1 MVTFLNTI
9 ALIRRKETSAPF
21 STIGKAIRE
30 IGYDQPTPIQ
40 EKAIPIVLEGHDLL
54 GCAQTGTGKT
64 AAFSIPMLQ
73 RMGRPQEGEARPVR
87 GLILTPTREL
97 ALQIYENLCQYGR
110 YLGRIS
116 AVIFGGVS
124 QNPQVEAIQNGA
136 DILVATPGRLWDL
149 MGQKLVDISTVECFV
164 LDEADRML
172 DMGFI
177 NDVKRILKFLPKK
190 RQTLLFS
197 ATMPEEIAD
206 LANNMLHKPRHVS
219 IVPAATPVEL
229 IEQGVYFT
237 DKKSKRDLLRA
248 VLEERSL
255 PQTLVFT
262 RTKHGAD
269 RVARDLSRAGIA
281 AKSIHG
287 DKSQNARQNAL
298 KQFKDYKIPVLVATD
313 IAARGIDINELPLVI
328 NFDLPNV
335 PETYVHRIG
344 RTGRAGQEGTAL
356 SFCDPSELPYL
367 KDIEELT
374 RVAIPALEPPAGIEI
389 AEAQTAAR
397 YVRHDPT
404 LPPEKPAKQ
413 DKKAKSNNRRGK
425 KKSAEPA
432 PVKAE
437 PRQQGRKNES
447 AKATAKPVQKA
458 EPASK
463 KQSTNARGKKRTNN
477 LSAAN
482 TRKKAAPA
490 ELSAREPTSTR
501 AAVKTAPPRRKSA
514 GRGGRP
520 IIEPA
525 YENITTM
532 HQSSR
537 KGGNRHGRREDVET
551 RVDVMTPPSGRPLA
565 PSTAARI
572 RAKVEAKLAERRAAQ
587 SSGTS
592 AQSRAKKQG
601 KVQRKPQ
608 TRSGR
613 GRARG

>member
-1 MVTFLNTI
+1 MRFQDLKI
-9 ALIRRKETSAPF
+9 DEAIL
-21 STIGKAIRE
+21 KAIRE

-197 ATMPEEIAD
+197 ATMPEEIAE

-229 IEQGVYFT
+229 IEQGVYFA
-237 DKKSKRDLLRA
+237 DKKAKRDLLRA

-313 IAARGIDINELPLVI
+313 IAARGIDINDLPLVI

-432 PVKAE
+432 PIKAE

-447 AKATAKPVQKA
+447 AKPAQKA
-458 EPASK
+458 APQPAPK
-463 KQSTNARGKKRTNN
+463 KQPANTRGKKRTTT

-482 TRKKAAPA
+482 TRKKTAPA
-490 ELSAREPTSTR
+490 ELPAREPTSTR
-501 AAVKTAPPRRKSA
+501 AVVRTAPPRRKSA

-537 KGGNRHGRREDVET
+537 KGGNRRGRREDVET

-572 RAKVEAKLAERRAAQ
+572 RAKVEAKLAERRAFQ

>member
-1 MVTFLNTI
+1 MRFQDLKI
-9 ALIRRKETSAPF
+9 DEAIL
-21 STIGKAIRE
+21 KAIRE
-30 IGYDQPTPIQ
+30 VGYDTPTPIQ
-40 EKAIPIVLEGHDLL
+40 EKAIPVVLSGRDLL

-64 AAFSIPMLQ
+64 AAFAIPMLQ
-73 RMGRPQEGEARPVR
+73 RMGRPQPGEARPVR

-110 YLGRIS
+110 YTGRVA

-124 QNPQVEAIQNGA
+124 QNPQVEALQNGA

-149 MGQKLVDISTVECFV
+149 MGQKLLDIGQVECFV

-177 NDVKRILKFLPKK
+177 NDVKRIVKCLPKK

-197 ATMPEEIAD
+197 ATMPQEIAD
-206 LANNMLHKPRHVS
+206 LADSMLHKPAHIS

-229 IEQGVYFT
+229 IQQGVYLVE
-237 DKKSKRDLLRA
+237 KKAKRDLLRA

-269 RVARDLSRAGIA
+269 RVARDLSRAGIP

-287 DKSQNARQNAL
+287 DKSQSARQNAL

-313 IAARGIDINELPLVI
+313 IAARGIDISELPLVI
-328 NFDLPNV
+328 NYDLPNV

-367 KDIEELT
+367 KDIEALT
-374 RVAIPALEPPAGIEI
+374 WVAIPALEPPAGTPL

-404 LPPEKPAKQ
+404 LPPEPAKTEKQ
-413 DKKAKSNNRRGK
+413 AGARRGK
-425 KKSAEPA
+425 KKQEKAAKPEKQTGKTVKDGGKKGQSQRKKVVTAEKAAREPA
-432 PVKAE
+432 PA
-437 PRQQGRKNES
+437 RT
-447 AKATAKPVQKA
+447 AT
-458 EPASK
+458 K
-463 KQSTNARGKKRTNN
+463 KGRGKHSGART
-477 LSAAN
+477 S
-482 TRKKAAPA
+482 
-490 ELSAREPTSTR
+490 
-501 AAVKTAPPRRKSA
+501 V
-514 GRGGRP
+514 RP
-520 IIEPA
+520 IEPA
-525 YENITTM
+525 YQSITVRV
-532 HQSSR
+532 SS
-537 KGGNRHGRREDVET
+537 KGGSNRRSRRDESEG
-551 RVDVMTPPSGRPLA
+551 RVDIMTPRSGRPLA

-587 SSGTS
+587 ASGSS
-592 AQSRAKKQG
+592 AQSRTKKQG

>member
-1 MVTFLNTI
+1 MRFQDLKI
-9 ALIRRKETSAPF
+9 DEAIL
-21 STIGKAIRE
+21 KAIRE

-73 RMGRPQEGEARPVR
+73 RMGRPQEGDARPVR

-177 NDVKRILKFLPKK
+177 NDVKRILKFLPKR

-197 ATMPEEIAD
+197 ATMPEEIAE

-237 DKKSKRDLLRA
+237 DKKAKRDLLRA

-374 RVAIPALEPPAGIEI
+374 RVAIPALEPPAGIEM

-413 DKKAKSNNRRGK
+413 DKKAKSSNRRGK

-458 EPASK
+458 ESAPK
-463 KQSTNARGKKRTNN
+463 KQPANTRGKKRTNN

-482 TRKKAAPA
+482 TRKKTAPA
-490 ELSAREPTSTR
+490 ELPAREPTSTR

-537 KGGNRHGRREDVET
+537 KGGNRRGRREDVET

>member
-1 MVTFLNTI
+1 MRFQDLKI
-9 ALIRRKETSAPF
+9 DEAIL
-21 STIGKAIRE
+21 KAIRE

-149 MGQKLVDISTVECFV
+149 MGQKLVDISAVECFV

-197 ATMPEEIAD
+197 ATMPEEIAE

-237 DKKSKRDLLRA
+237 DKKAKRDLLRA

-313 IAARGIDINELPLVI
+313 IAARGIDINDLPLVI

-437 PRQQGRKNES
+437 PRRQGRKNES
-447 AKATAKPVQKA
+447 AKPAQKA
-458 EPASK
+458 APQPAPK
-463 KQSTNARGKKRTNN
+463 KQPANTRGKKRTTT

-482 TRKKAAPA
+482 TRKKTAPA
-490 ELSAREPTSTR
+490 ELPAREPTSTR
-501 AAVKTAPPRRKSA
+501 AVVKTAPPRRKSA

-537 KGGNRHGRREDVET
+537 KGGNRRGRREDVET

-572 RAKVEAKLAERRAAQ
+572 RAKVEAKLAERRAFQ

-608 TRSGR
+608 THSGR

>member
-1 MVTFLNTI
+1 MRFQDLKI
-9 ALIRRKETSAPF
+9 DEAIL
-21 STIGKAIRE
+21 KAIRE

-149 MGQKLVDISTVECFV
+149 MGQKLVDISAVECFV

-197 ATMPEEIAD
+197 ATMPEEIAE

-229 IEQGVYFT
+229 IEQGVYFA
-237 DKKSKRDLLRA
+237 DKKAKRDLLRA

-313 IAARGIDINELPLVI
+313 IAARGIDINDLPLVI

-447 AKATAKPVQKA
+447 AKPAQKA
-458 EPASK
+458 APHPAPK
-463 KQSTNARGKKRTNN
+463 KQPANTRGKKRTTT

-482 TRKKAAPA
+482 TRKKTAPA
-490 ELSAREPTSTR
+490 ELPAREPTSTR
-501 AAVKTAPPRRKSA
+501 AVVRTAPPRRKSA

-537 KGGNRHGRREDVET
+537 KGGNRRGRREDVET

-572 RAKVEAKLAERRAAQ
+572 RAKVEAKLAERRAFQ

>member
-1 MVTFLNTI
+1 MRFQDLKI
-9 ALIRRKETSAPF
+9 DEAIL
-21 STIGKAIRE
+21 KAIRE

-197 ATMPEEIAD
+197 ATMPEEIAE
-206 LANNMLHKPRHVS
+206 LAKNMLHKPRHVS

-237 DKKSKRDLLRA
+237 DKKAKRDLLRA

-269 RVARDLSRAGIA
+269 RVARDLSRAGIT

-458 EPASK
+458 ESAPK
-463 KQSTNARGKKRTNN
+463 KQPANARGKKRTNT

-490 ELSAREPTSTR
+490 ELPAREPTSTR

-537 KGGNRHGRREDVET
+537 KGGNRRGRREDVET

>member
-1 MVTFLNTI
+1 MRFQDLKI
-9 ALIRRKETSAPF
+9 DEAIL
-21 STIGKAIRE
+21 KAIRE

-149 MGQKLVDISTVECFV
+149 MGQKLVDISAVECFV

-177 NDVKRILKFLPKK
+177 NDVKRILKFLPNK

-197 ATMPEEIAD
+197 ATMPEEIAE

-237 DKKSKRDLLRA
+237 DKKAKRDLLRA

-458 EPASK
+458 EPQPAPK
-463 KQSTNARGKKRTNN
+463 KQPANTRGKKRTTT

-482 TRKKAAPA
+482 TRKKTAPA
-490 ELSAREPTSTR
+490 EPPAREPTSTR
-501 AAVKTAPPRRKSA
+501 AAVKTAPPRRKRA

-537 KGGNRHGRREDVET
+537 KGGNRRGRREDVET

-572 RAKVEAKLAERRAAQ
+572 RAKVEAKLAERRAFQ

>member
-1 MVTFLNTI
+1 MRFQDLKI
-9 ALIRRKETSAPF
+9 DEAIL
-21 STIGKAIRE
+21 KAIRE

-197 ATMPEEIAD
+197 ATMPEEIAE

-237 DKKSKRDLLRA
+237 DKKAKRDLLRA

-374 RVAIPALEPPAGIEI
+374 RVAIPALEPPAGIEM

-458 EPASK
+458 ESAPK
-463 KQSTNARGKKRTNN
+463 KQPANTRGKKRTNT

-482 TRKKAAPA
+482 TRKKTAPA
-490 ELSAREPTSTR
+490 ELPAREPTSTR

-537 KGGNRHGRREDVET
+537 KGGNRRGRREDVET

>member
-1 MVTFLNTI
+1 MRFQDLKI
-9 ALIRRKETSAPF
+9 DEAIL
-21 STIGKAIRE
+21 KAIRE

-149 MGQKLVDISTVECFV
+149 MGQKLVDISAVECFV

-197 ATMPEEIAD
+197 ATMPEEIAE

-229 IEQGVYFT
+229 IEQGVYFA
-237 DKKSKRDLLRA
+237 DKKAKRDLLRA

-313 IAARGIDINELPLVI
+313 IAARGIDINDLPLVI

-374 RVAIPALEPPAGIEI
+374 RVAIPALEPPADIEI

-447 AKATAKPVQKA
+447 AKPAQKA
-458 EPASK
+458 APQPAPK
-463 KQSTNARGKKRTNN
+463 KQPANTRGKKRTTT

-482 TRKKAAPA
+482 TRKKTAPA
-490 ELSAREPTSTR
+490 ELPAREPTSTR
-501 AAVKTAPPRRKSA
+501 AVVRTAPPRRKSA

-537 KGGNRHGRREDVET
+537 KGGNRRGRREDVET

-572 RAKVEAKLAERRAAQ
+572 RAKVEAKLAERRAFQ

>member
-1 MVTFLNTI
+1 MRFQDLKI
-9 ALIRRKETSAPF
+9 DEAIL
-21 STIGKAIRE
+21 KAIRE

-40 EKAIPIVLEGHDLL
+40 EKAIPIVLEGHDLS

-237 DKKSKRDLLRA
+237 DKKAKRDLLRA

-413 DKKAKSNNRRGK
+413 DKKAKFNNRRGK

-463 KQSTNARGKKRTNN
+463 KQSANARGKKRTNN

-490 ELSAREPTSTR
+490 ELPAREPTSTR

>member
-1 MVTFLNTI
+1 MRFQDLKI
-9 ALIRRKETSAPF
+9 DEAIL
-21 STIGKAIRE
+21 KAIRE
-30 IGYDQPTPIQ
+30 VGYDTPTPIQ
-40 EKAIPIVLEGHDLL
+40 EKAIPVVLSGRDLL

-64 AAFSIPMLQ
+64 AAFAIPMLQ
-73 RMGRPQEGEARPVR
+73 RMGRPQPGEARPVR

-110 YLGRIS
+110 YTGRVA

-124 QNPQVEAIQNGA
+124 QNPQVEALQNGA

-149 MGQKLVDISTVECFV
+149 MGQKLLDIGQVECFV

-177 NDVKRILKFLPKK
+177 NDVKRIVKCLPKK

-197 ATMPEEIAD
+197 ATMPQEIAD
-206 LANNMLHKPRHVS
+206 LADSMLHKPAHIS

-229 IEQGVYFT
+229 IQQGVYLVE
-237 DKKSKRDLLRA
+237 KKAKRDLLRA

-269 RVARDLSRAGIA
+269 RVARDLSRAGIP

-287 DKSQNARQNAL
+287 DKSQSARQNAL

-313 IAARGIDINELPLVI
+313 IAARGIDISELPLVI
-328 NFDLPNV
+328 NYDLPNV

-367 KDIEELT
+367 KDIEALT
-374 RVAIPALEPPAGIEI
+374 RVAIPALEPPAGTPL

-404 LPPEKPAKQ
+404 LPPEPAKTEKQ
-413 DKKAKSNNRRGK
+413 AGARRGK
-425 KKSAEPA
+425 KKQEKAAKPEKQTGKTVKDGGKKGQRQRKKVVTAEKAAREPA
-432 PVKAE
+432 PA
-437 PRQQGRKNES
+437 RT
-447 AKATAKPVQKA
+447 AT
-458 EPASK
+458 K
-463 KQSTNARGKKRTNN
+463 KGRGKHSGART
-477 LSAAN
+477 S
-482 TRKKAAPA
+482 
-490 ELSAREPTSTR
+490 
-501 AAVKTAPPRRKSA
+501 V
-514 GRGGRP
+514 RP
-520 IIEPA
+520 IEPA
-525 YENITTM
+525 YQSITVRV
-532 HQSSR
+532 SS
-537 KGGNRHGRREDVET
+537 KGGSNRRSRRDESEG
-551 RVDVMTPPSGRPLA
+551 RVDIMTPRSGRPLA

-587 SSGTS
+587 ASGSS
-592 AQSRAKKQG
+592 AQSRTKKQG

-608 TRSGR
+608 TRSGW

>member
-1 MVTFLNTI
+1 MRFQDLKI
-9 ALIRRKETSAPF
+9 DEAIL
-21 STIGKAIRE
+21 KAIRE

-197 ATMPEEIAD
+197 ATMPEEIAE

-229 IEQGVYFT
+229 IEQGVYFA
-237 DKKSKRDLLRA
+237 DKKAKRDLLRA

-313 IAARGIDINELPLVI
+313 IAARGIDINDLPLVI

-374 RVAIPALEPPAGIEI
+374 RVAIPALEPPADIEI

-432 PVKAE
+432 PIKAE

-447 AKATAKPVQKA
+447 AKPAQKA
-458 EPASK
+458 APQPAPK
-463 KQSTNARGKKRTNN
+463 KQPANTRGKKRTTT

-482 TRKKAAPA
+482 TRKKTAPA
-490 ELSAREPTSTR
+490 ELPAREPTSTR
-501 AAVKTAPPRRKSA
+501 AVVRTAPPRRKSA

-537 KGGNRHGRREDVET
+537 KGGNRRGRREDVET

-572 RAKVEAKLAERRAAQ
+572 RAKVEAKLAERRAFQ

>member
-1 MVTFLNTI
+1 MRFQDLKI
-9 ALIRRKETSAPF
+9 DEAIL
-21 STIGKAIRE
+21 KAIRE

-197 ATMPEEIAD
+197 ATMPEEIAE

-237 DKKSKRDLLRA
+237 DKKAKRDLLRA

-313 IAARGIDINELPLVI
+313 IAARGIDINDLPLVI

-447 AKATAKPVQKA
+447 AKPAQKA
-458 EPASK
+458 APQPAPK
-463 KQSTNARGKKRTNN
+463 KQPANTRGKKRTTT

-482 TRKKAAPA
+482 TRKKTAPA
-490 ELSAREPTSTR
+490 ELPAREPTSTR
-501 AAVKTAPPRRKSA
+501 AVVRAAPPRRKSA

-537 KGGNRHGRREDVET
+537 KGGNRRGRREDVET

-572 RAKVEAKLAERRAAQ
+572 RAKVEAKLAERRAFQ